1 MQGQDIA
8 VLLRLSLPDGQ
19 TRLSKDIA
27 ADLFLSPSEVSK
39 SLKRSVDAGLIYLGD
54 GEKRVNRTGLLEFLA
69 HGFKY
74 TFPPK
79 RGSMVRGVPT
89 SYAVEPL
96 KSKIL
101 ADSDP
106 LPVWP
111 YPKGTVRGIALD
123 PLYKGASKAALHD
136 SRFYSL
142 LALCDAIRSGRTRE
156 RNLAIELLGKEL
168 NG

>member
-8 VLLRLSLPDGQ
+8 VLLRLLLPDGK

-27 ADLFLSPSEVSK
+27 TDLFLSPSEVSK
-39 SLKRSVDAGLIYLGD
+39 SLKRSEEAGLIYLGS

-79 RGSMVRGVPT
+79 RGSMVRGLPT
-89 SYAVEPL
+89 SYAAEPL
-96 KSKIL
+96 KSQIL
-101 ADSDP
+101 ADNDP

-111 YPKGTVRGIALD
+111 YPHGTVRGVALD
-123 PLYKGASKAALHD
+123 PLYKGAPKAALHD

-142 LALCDAIRSGRTRE
+142 LALCDAIRSGRRGSATLPL
-156 RNLAIELLGKEL
+156 NCLGG
-168 NG
+168 N

>member
-27 ADLFLSPSEVSK
+27 TDLFLSPSEVSK
-39 SLKRSVDAGLIYLGD
+39 SLKRSEEAGLIYLGSK
-54 GEKRVNRTGLLEFLA
+54 EKRVNRTGLLEFLA

-79 RGSMVRGVPT
+79 RGSMVRGLPT
-89 SYAVEPL
+89 SYAAEPL
-96 KSKIL
+96 KSQIL
-101 ADSDP
+101 ADNDP

-111 YPKGTVRGIALD
+111 YPHGTVRGVALD
-123 PLYKGASKAALHD
+123 PLYKGAPKAALHD